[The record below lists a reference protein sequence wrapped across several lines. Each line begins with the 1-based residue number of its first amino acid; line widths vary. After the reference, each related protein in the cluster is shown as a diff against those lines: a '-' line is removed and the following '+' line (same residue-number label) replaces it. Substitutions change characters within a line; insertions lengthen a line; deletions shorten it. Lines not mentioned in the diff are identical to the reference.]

1 MLVHTPKG
9 IEARR
14 LGLAL
19 LLAANSAALWAQAPG
34 VPLPELGAPE
44 TPARA
49 RQATTLK
56 PVEVSGVVDDNKNTK
71 QKNFFSCSAISRK
84 SSAFSINALTL
95 D

>member
-19 LLAANSAALWAQAPG
+19 LLAASTAALWAQAPG
-34 VPLPELGAPE
+34 APLPELGAPE
-44 TPARA
+44 TPPRP

-56 PVEVSGVVDDNKNTK
+56 PVEVSGVVDDTEKRRLSTA
-71 QKNFFSCSAISRK
+71 AIFVIGRDD
-84 SSAFSINALTL
+84 IER
-95 D
+95 